1 MAKFIWIP
9 LISGRGR
16 RQGAGDDYLWT
27 QEIIENGD
35 TEAVGLWLSRIQRRR
50 RCDGLLW
57 SVVKL
62 WIFELRHW
70 SILWPSRIGLNH
82 VEYVTSKQA
91 AGCIAIR
98 FPRLL

>member
-35 TEAVGLWLSRIQRRR
+35 TEAVGLWFSRIQKRRR
-50 RCDGLLW
+50 RIRVMDCSGQWLSFGYSNYD
-57 SVVKL
+57 
-62 WIFELRHW
+62 
-70 SILWPSRIGLNH
+70 IGVFCGQ
-82 VEYVTSKQA
+82 VE
-91 AGCIAIR
+91 
-98 FPRLL
+98 